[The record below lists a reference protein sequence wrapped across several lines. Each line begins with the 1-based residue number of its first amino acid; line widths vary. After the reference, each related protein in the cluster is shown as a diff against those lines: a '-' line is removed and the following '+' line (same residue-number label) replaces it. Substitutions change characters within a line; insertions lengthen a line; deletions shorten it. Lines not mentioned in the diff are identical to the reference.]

1 MYAAGGE
8 APKRRPRE
16 KKERPPWL
24 KDAVCEDY
32 KAGLKVKEI
41 ARKYRIAN
49 ELVSE
54 YLHEERLLAPKP
66 KPEPE
71 KKKKEASLPKTTPPS
86 PAFHELCVW
95 LLKAREILGHAPDE
109 SAITRIM
116 EEVRYEKSAR

>member
-16 KKERPPWL
+16 KKERPAWL

-32 KAGLKVKEI
+32 RAGLTVKEI
-41 ARKYRIAN
+41 ARKYHVMN

-54 YLHEERLLAPKP
+54 YLHEEGLLTPKS
-66 KPEPE
+66 KPVQKE
-71 KKKKEASLPKTTPPS
+71 KEASLPKTTPPS

>member
-32 KAGLKVKEI
+32 RAGLTVKEI
-41 ARKYRIAN
+41 ARKYHVMN

-54 YLHEERLLAPKP
+54 YLHEEGLLTPKSKPVQKEKETPPP
-66 KPEPE
+66 K
-71 KKKKEASLPKTTPPS
+71 KTPPS
-86 PAFHELCVW
+86 PAFHDFVVC

-109 SAITRIM
+109 AAISRIIKEVQVKSY
-116 EEVRYEKSAR
+116 EET